1 MFVEADIHKVACET
15 SVLGSALSWQLM
27 EKKKAAHGLSVTP
40 TESLELG
47 RQLQQALEQISA
59 ISTALC
65 GIQLHYQDQV
75 CADAVTQSQMGIH
88 SG

>member
-15 SVLGSALSWQLM
+15 SELGFALSWQLM
-27 EKKKAAHGLSVTP
+27 EETKAAQGQSVTP
-40 TESLELG
+40 TQSSELG
-47 RQLQQALEQISA
+47 LQLQQALEQISA

-75 CADAVTQSQMGIH
+75 CADAVTQSQMGIR